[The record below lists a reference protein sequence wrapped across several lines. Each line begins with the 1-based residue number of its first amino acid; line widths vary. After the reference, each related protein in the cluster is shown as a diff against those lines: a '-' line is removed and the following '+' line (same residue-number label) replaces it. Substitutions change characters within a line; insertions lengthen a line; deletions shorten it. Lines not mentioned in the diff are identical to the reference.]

1 MIMGRLSD
9 TLTEMIKK
17 QVTDRGIVVWYDPQ
31 KAYAGL
37 TRRLE
42 LPGTTVLFYE
52 NGFFRLRQQLEPL
65 LECVTE
71 DEKLRP
77 EADQP
82 PAVLL
87 YIPIARGECG
97 HALIEAETA
106 GTFIEPGAARPE
118 CNTRLGL
125 LAERVFAEIAPAKA
139 THLARQADD
148 GLLSIDEL
156 DRMAEDAGARTTG
169 ALQIIFGHASAE
181 EIILQFIATGSLD
194 TAIAEKNALQDLTAF
209 LLDEIGFKVD
219 ELVKSSTSMS
229 FRAQR
234 EICEAQREICE
245 AQREICE
252 VQRKICGAQN
262 DTEIGFLPT
271 VEMTDSLST
280 TFYEA
285 AKVDEAKNA
294 ADLRTGLRR
303 YALMAELLL
312 EIPADNIPEAL
323 RRLPVPEKPV
333 QRDLVR
339 HVCAVWRNRLDLKDF
354 YVEAAESVE
363 KTVALHAISLPLE
376 ALEASETFPT
386 IERRWLLHAAK
397 TLAGGQAQEAL
408 RIAGVRMPRFWAKE
422 LAALQLEWRVL
433 EAAATVCLEAARV
446 RSELKTRKWTLQEL
460 VKAYAGHAEPWM
472 RLDRWARHLDSRYA
486 RLEALDSGAESLEKA
501 VIMARQ
507 QYADTLNALCSAYAV
522 TAAAAEF
529 AAGYLARQTDVFNTA
544 VRPLLSGKIKAAY
557 FLFDALR
564 YEMAAELLEGMGDDY
579 KGTVEPVIGQLPGIT
594 QVGMAALLP
603 GAEQGLSLEK
613 KGAGLSVGL
622 SGHLLATRQ
631 DRIAWIRE
639 WAEVPT
645 AVYRLG
651 EVVKLSPK
659 RKKEIEAANLIVV
672 TAQEIDRLGEEGP
685 DEEEYR
691 VYMDEVLE
699 KARRAIRSLARVG
712 VQEFVMSTDHGFQL
726 VAAMDP
732 GLSMDPPGGET
743 LELHPRVWIG
753 QGGGKGEGFLRFK
766 ASDLELGGP
775 MEFAFPRGL
784 GAFKVKGGVGAYFHG
799 GISPQEHVL
808 PLVRMKV
815 PKAGA
820 GAKADV
826 RVKLSMSKSKI
837 TNRIFTLTIE
847 TEGVGLFPGTARR
860 VRLEMIAG
868 KTVAGQAV
876 VAGYGFEESTR
887 EVTVAAGKPNV
898 VTLMLGPGE
907 APAAVTIQVWD
918 CESQIVLDS
927 IKDIPVELSM

>member
-1 MIMGRLSD
+1 MGRLSD
-9 TLTEMIKK
+9 TLTAMIKK
-17 QVTDRGIVVWYDPQ
+17 QVADRGIVAWYDSQ
-31 KAYAGL
+31 MAYTGL
-37 TRRLE
+37 ARRLE
-42 LPGTTVLFYE
+42 QTGTTVLVYE
-52 NGFFRLRQQLEPL
+52 NGFFRLRQQLEPF

-71 DEKLRP
+71 DGRIRP

-82 PAVLL
+82 PEVVL
-87 YIPIARGECG
+87 YIPMARGECG

-106 GTFIEPGAARPE
+106 GVVMEPGAARPE

-139 THLARQADD
+139 THLARQADE

-156 DRMAEDAGARTTG
+156 DRMAEDAGARATG
-169 ALQIIFGHASAE
+169 ALQVIFGHASAE
-181 EIILQFIATGSLD
+181 EIILQFIATDSLD
-194 TAIAEKNALQDLTAF
+194 SAIGQKNALQDLAAF
-209 LLDEIGFKVD
+209 LRDEIGL
-219 ELVKSSTSMS
+219 EASGVK
-229 FRAQR
+229 
-234 EICEAQREICE
+234 
-245 AQREICE
+245 
-252 VQRKICGAQN
+252 G
-262 DTEIGFLPT
+262 
-271 VEMTDSLST
+271 
-280 TFYEA
+280 
-285 AKVDEAKNA
+285 A
-294 ADLRTGLRR
+294 ADLRAALRR

-312 EIPADNIPEAL
+312 EIPADKIPEAL

-333 QRDLVR
+333 QQDLVR

-354 YVEAAESVE
+354 YAEAAESVE
-363 KTVALHAISLPLE
+363 KTVALHAVSLPLE
-376 ALEASETFPT
+376 TLEALETFPT
-386 IERRWLLHAAK
+386 IERRWLLQAAR
-397 TLAGGQAQEAL
+397 TLTGGNAQEAS
-408 RIAGVRMPRFWAKE
+408 RIAEARMPRFWAKE
-422 LAALQLEWRVL
+422 LAVLQLEWRVL
-433 EAAATVCLEAARV
+433 EAAARVCLEAAQVRV
-446 RSELKTRKWTLQEL
+446 ELKKGKWTLEEL

-501 VIMARQ
+501 VAMARQ
-507 QYADTLNALCSAYAV
+507 QYADTLNALCLAYA
-522 TAAAAEF
+522 AAASAAEF
-529 AAGYLARQTDVFNTA
+529 AAGSLGRQTDVFKTA
-544 VRPLLSGKIKAAY
+544 VRPLLSAKAKTAY

-579 KGTVEPVIGQLPGIT
+579 KVTVEPVLGQLPGIT
-594 QVGMAALLP
+594 CVGMAALLP
-603 GAEQGLSLEK
+603 GAEKGLTLEK
-613 KGAGLSVGL
+613 KGTGLSIGL
-622 SGHLLATRQ
+622 SGNLLATRQ

-639 WAEVPT
+639 QTGVPT

-691 VYMDEVLE
+691 IYMDEVLE
-699 KARRAIRSLARVG
+699 KARKAIRSLARAG

-726 VAAMDP
+726 VASMDP

-753 QGGGKGEGFLRFK
+753 KGGGKGEGFLRFK
-766 ASDLELGGP
+766 ASDLELGGA

-799 GISPQEHVL
+799 GISPQEHIL
-808 PLVRMKV
+808 PLVRIKA

-837 TNRIFTLTIE
+837 TNRIFTLTVE
-847 TEGVGLFPGTARR
+847 GEGVGLFPGTERR
-860 VRLEMIAG
+860 VRLEVIAG
-868 KTVAGQAV
+868 KTAVGQAV

-918 CESQIVLDS
+918 CESQLVLDS
-927 IKDIPVELSM
+927 IKDLPVELSI

>member
-1 MIMGRLSD
+1 MGRLSD
-9 TLTEMIKK
+9 TLTAMIRK
-17 QVTDRGIVVWYDPQ
+17 QVADRGIVVWYDPQ
-31 KAYAGL
+31 KAYTGL
-37 TRRLE
+37 VRRLE
-42 LPGTTVLFYE
+42 QTETTVLVYD

-71 DEKLRP
+71 EGKLRP

-82 PAVLL
+82 PAVVL
-87 YIPIARGECG
+87 YIPMARGECG
-97 HALIEAETA
+97 HALIEAEAA
-106 GTFIEPGAARPE
+106 GAVMEPGTARPE

-139 THLARQADD
+139 THLARQADE

-156 DRMAEDAGARTTG
+156 DRMAEDAGARATG
-169 ALQIIFGHASAE
+169 ALQVIFGHASAE
-181 EIILQFIATGSLD
+181 EIILQFIALDSSD
-194 TAIAEKNALQDLTAF
+194 TAIAEKNALQDLAAF
-209 LLDEIGFKVD
+209 LRDEVGL
-219 ELVKSSTSMS
+219 EAGGVKS
-229 FRAQR
+229 
-234 EICEAQREICE
+234 
-245 AQREICE
+245 
-252 VQRKICGAQN
+252 
-262 DTEIGFLPT
+262 
-271 VEMTDSLST
+271 
-280 TFYEA
+280 
-285 AKVDEAKNA
+285 A
-294 ADLRTGLRR
+294 ADLRVALRR

-312 EIPADNIPEAL
+312 EIPADKIPEAL

-333 QRDLVR
+333 QQDLVR
-339 HVCAVWRNRLDLKDF
+339 HVCSVWRNRLDLKDF

-363 KTVALHAISLPLE
+363 KAVALHAVSLPLE
-376 ALEASETFPT
+376 DLEALETFPT
-386 IERRWLLHAAK
+386 IERRWLLQAAK
-397 TLAGGQAQEAL
+397 AVAGGQAQEAS
-408 RIAGVRMPRFWAKE
+408 RIAGARMPRFWAKE

-433 EAAATVCLEAARV
+433 EAAARVCLEAARV
-446 RSELKTRKWTLQEL
+446 RSEVKNRKWTLEEL
-460 VKAYAGHAEPWM
+460 VKAYTGHAEPWM

-501 VIMARQ
+501 VVIARQ
-507 QYADTLNALCSAYAV
+507 QYADTLNALCSVYA
-522 TAAAAEF
+522 AAASAAEF
-529 AAGYLARQTDVFNTA
+529 AAGSLERQTELFKIA
-544 VRPLLSGKIKAAY
+544 VRPLLGGKCKTAY

-579 KGTVEPVIGQLPGIT
+579 KGTLEPVLGQLPGIT
-594 QVGMAALLP
+594 HVGMAALLP

-613 KGAGLSVGL
+613 KGAGLCVGL
-622 SGHLLATRQ
+622 SGHFLATRQ
-631 DRIAWIRE
+631 DRVAWIQE
-639 WAEVPT
+639 QAGVPT

-691 VYMDEVLE
+691 IYMDEVLE
-699 KARRAIRSLARVG
+699 KARRVIRSLARVG
-712 VQEFVMSTDHGFQL
+712 VHEFVMCTDHGFQL

-766 ASDLELGGP
+766 ASDLELGGS

-808 PLVRMKV
+808 PLVRMKA
-815 PKAGA
+815 PKAGV

-847 TEGVGLFPGTARR
+847 TEGVGLFPGTERR
-860 VRLEMIAG
+860 VRLEIIAG

-918 CESQIVLDS
+918 CESQVVLDS
-927 IKDIPVELSM
+927 IKDIPVELSI

>member
-1 MIMGRLSD
+1 MGKLSD

-31 KAYAGL
+31 KAYTGL
-37 TRRLE
+37 ARRLE
-42 LPGTTVLFYE
+42 QPGTTVLFYE

-71 DEKLRP
+71 DGKLRP

-82 PAVLL
+82 PAVVL
-87 YIPIARGECG
+87 YIPMARGECG

-106 GTFIEPGAARPE
+106 GTFMEPGAARPE

-139 THLARQADD
+139 GHLARQADE
-148 GLLSIDEL
+148 GLLSLDEL
-156 DRMAEDAGARTTG
+156 DRIAEDAGARTTG
-169 ALQIIFGHASAE
+169 ALQVIFGHASAE
-181 EIILQFIATGSLD
+181 EIILQFIATDSLD
-194 TAIAEKNALQDLTAF
+194 TAIAEKNALQDLAAF
-209 LLDEIGFKVD
+209 LRDEIGL
-219 ELVKSSTSMS
+219 EAGGVKS
-229 FRAQR
+229 
-234 EICEAQREICE
+234 
-245 AQREICE
+245 
-252 VQRKICGAQN
+252 
-262 DTEIGFLPT
+262 
-271 VEMTDSLST
+271 
-280 TFYEA
+280 
-285 AKVDEAKNA
+285 A
-294 ADLRTGLRR
+294 ADLRAALQR
-303 YALMAELLL
+303 YALLAELLL
-312 EIPADNIPEAL
+312 EIPADKIPEAL
-323 RRLPVPEKPV
+323 RRLSVPEKPV
-333 QRDLVR
+333 QQDLVR
-339 HVCAVWRNRLDLKDF
+339 HVCTVWRNRLDLKDF

-363 KTVALHAISLPLE
+363 KTVALHAVPLPLE

-386 IERRWLLHAAK
+386 IERRWLLQAAK
-397 TLAGGQAQEAL
+397 TLAEGDAQEAS
-408 RIAGVRMPRFWAKE
+408 RIAGARMPRFWAKE

-433 EAAATVCLEAARV
+433 EAAARVCLEAARV
-446 RSELKTRKWTLQEL
+446 RSELKNRKWTLEEL

-486 RLEALDSGAESLEKA
+486 RLEALDSEAESLEKA
-501 VIMARQ
+501 AITARQ
-507 QYADTLNALCSAYAV
+507 QYADTLNVLCLAYAEA
-522 TAAAAEF
+522 AAAAEF
-529 AAGYLARQTDVFNTA
+529 SSGSLARQTDVFKTA
-544 VRPLLSGKIKAAY
+544 VRPLLSGETKTAY

-631 DRIAWIRE
+631 DRMTWLRE
-639 WAEVPT
+639 KAGVPT
-645 AVYRLG
+645 AVFRLG

-672 TAQEIDRLGEEGP
+672 TAQEIDRLGEEGL

-691 VYMDEVLE
+691 IYLDEVLE
-699 KARRAIRSLARVG
+699 KARRAIRSLSRVG
-712 VQEFVMSTDHGFQL
+712 VREFVLSTDHGFQL
-726 VAAMDP
+726 VTAMDP
-732 GLSMDPPGGET
+732 GMSMDPPGGET

-753 QGGGKGEGFLRFK
+753 QGGGKGENFLRFK
-766 ASDLELGGP
+766 AGDLELGGS

-799 GISPQEHVL
+799 GISPQEHIL
-808 PLVRMKV
+808 PLVRMKA
-815 PKAGA
+815 PKAVRGV
-820 GAKADV
+820 KSDV

-837 TNRIFTLTIE
+837 TNRIFTLTID
-847 TEGVGLFPGTARR
+847 TEPVGLFPGMERR
-860 VRLEMIAG
+860 VRVEMTAG
-868 KTVAGQAV
+868 KTIVGQAV

-927 IKDIPVELSM
+927 IKDVPVELSI